1 MLVVVVLQEW
11 LCSCADIVPA
21 AVSPMANHT
30 DDGRRTAAAQNG
42 AAHNGH
48 QTPPASPPPATAA
61 ATGDLQPDR
70 LTPVALVAVHRVVLG
85 LHTWALA
92 TDGGQPRATRGVGGG
107 AGTDDGRGQHTQP
120 PNKTNNT
127 DEYHQ
132 SQTHHKT
139 HSQQHQHRVD
149 KRNGDH
155 DDEEDNAQ
163 YTVRRPT
170 SLEFATSNNNVRRR
184 AGTVFDMAS
193 ALNNNTVDAQPA
205 APDNE
210 RRADQSTAAALAK
223 AKKRRSAPPKRAFGP
238 GGQLLLVGI
247 EEECEYD
254 SDAGKFTCANAGG
267 ADSSDASSVVTTVSS
282 ASERTEFVVVE
293 SSEEEEEVE
302 GNDVEAEE
310 ETTLSLSDIESDRQL
325 LSAVQ
330 TGTAVEHVVCLGSAE
345 ERKRSTLWC
354 VGTFVLTCVLLYLF
368 PLPE

>member
-1 MLVVVVLQEW
+1 MVLVVVVLQEW

-48 QTPPASPPPATAA
+48 PTPPASPPPTAA
-61 ATGDLQPDR
+61 AANGELQPER
-70 LTPVALVAVHRVVLG
+70 LTPAALVAVHRVVLG

-92 TDGGQPRATRGVGGG
+92 TDGGQPRATRGG
-107 AGTDDGRGQHTQP
+107 GTDDGRGQHMQP
-120 PNKTNNT
+120 PNNTNNT

-132 SQTHHKT
+132 SQAHHKT
-139 HSQQHQHRVD
+139 HSHKHQHRVD

-155 DDEEDNAQ
+155 DEEDDNSQ

-170 SLEFATSNNNVRRR
+170 SLEFATANNNVRRR
-184 AGTVFDMAS
+184 AGTVFDIAS
-193 ALNNNTVDAQPA
+193 ALNNNTVDAPA
-205 APDNE
+205 A
-210 RRADQSTAAALAK
+210 AQSAAALAK
-223 AKKRRSAPPKRAFGP
+223 AKKRRAAPPKRAFGP
-238 GGQLLLVGI
+238 AGQLLLVGI

-267 ADSSDASSVVTTVSS
+267 GAVEDSSDASSVVTTVSS

-293 SSEEEEEVE
+293 SAGEEDEVE
-302 GNDVEAEE
+302 GNDMEAEE
-310 ETTLSLSDIESDRQL
+310 ETTLSLSDIESELQL
-325 LSAVQ
+325 LGAVAAD
-330 TGTAVEHVVCLGSAE
+330 TADKLAVCLGSAE
-345 ERKRSTLWC
+345 ERKRSTMLC
-354 VGTFVLTCVLLYLF
+354 VGAFVLTCVLLFWF